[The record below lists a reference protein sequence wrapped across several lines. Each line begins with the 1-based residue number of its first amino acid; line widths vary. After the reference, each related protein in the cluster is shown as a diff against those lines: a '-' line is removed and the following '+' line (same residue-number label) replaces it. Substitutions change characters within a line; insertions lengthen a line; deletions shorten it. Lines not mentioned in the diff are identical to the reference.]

1 MLEVNINGASL
12 TYAER
17 GKGEPLVFVHGSA
30 SDYRTWMNQQEEFAK
45 CYRVITYSRRYHWPN
60 ERILGNTDYSMSQ
73 QVEDLRALLQ
83 ELDAAPAHL
92 VGHSYGAFLCLL
104 LAIKEPQLVRTL
116 VLAEPPVLTLFVS
129 NNPKPLEILKL
140 LLTRPRTAITIMKF
154 GAKGVAPARE
164 AAKRGDA
171 QKAMRLFGRTI
182 LGEKFFRQLS
192 ESRLEQVE
200 ANSFKAEFLGSGF
213 SPLNAEQV
221 GKVNAPTLLI
231 TGRHSHRIFHRLMDR
246 LEELLPHT
254 ERIEIEGA
262 SHIMHEDNS
271 SAYNQAVLSFLK
283 AHQQKVAYS
292 SGHDGG

>member
-1 MLEVNINGASL
+1 MLKLNINGASL
-12 TYAER
+12 AYAEY
-17 GKGEPLVFVHGSA
+17 GEGEPLVLVHGSA

-45 CYRVITYSRRYHWPN
+45 YYRVITYSRRYHWPN
-60 ERILGNTDYSMSQ
+60 ERITENIDYSMSQ
-73 QVEDLRALLQ
+73 HVEDLRALLQ
-83 ELDAAPAHL
+83 ELGAAPAHL

-129 NNPKPLEILKL
+129 NDPKPLEILKL
-140 LLTRPRTAITIMKF
+140 LLTRPRTAISIMKF

-164 AAKRGDA
+164 TAKRGDA
-171 QKAMRLFGRTI
+171 NEAMRLFGRTI
-182 LGEKFFRQLS
+182 LGEKFYRQLS
-192 ESRLEQVE
+192 ESRLGQVD

-213 SPLNAEQV
+213 SPLHVEQV
-221 GKVNAPTLLI
+221 RKVNAPTLLI
-231 TGRHSHRIFHRLMDR
+231 TGRHSHRIFDRLMDR

-262 SHIMHEDNS
+262 SHIVHEDNS

-283 AHQQKVAYS
+283 ARQNLQDSEIVL
-292 SGHDGG
+292 